1 MPFKSEK
8 QRRYLF
14 ANEPEIA
21 KDWTETYG
29 SKIKKAQGGRI
40 GYYSGGQSIPS
51 EYTVEDARK
60 TAMQDRL
67 GGITEVMKQADLYRQ
82 GDIGQMYMANGGIT
96 RLGYRYG
103 GDTMGGP
110 NDRSSKSG
118 ASAPAGGA
126 SAGGNY
132 GGNRNPDQ
140 SYGGGDVGSLG
151 ITGAQPANVFTDV
164 TKDFLNPQKDYFTQT
179 YSGQPN
185 FLGFGGGY
193 RTLKTP
199 NDAGSNYRSR
209 LNPIGL
215 MSLLGRSFS
224 MPFTLAA
231 SGFNSLRD
239 TLGTG
244 INTLRNKFGPAFNT
258 FKDSGNF
265 QEFLRRMKTG
275 ETITNPAVRG
285 EYVLPAIE
293 QEGYTDEDLE
303 GIKDQESFLPSV
315 IVQALAAAKSGAS
328 TKKIGEI
335 ILQNQIRKEME
346 KKMIKDPRSL
356 IG

>member
-1 MPFKSEK
+1 MPFKSEA
-8 QRRYLF
+8 QRRYLW

-21 KDWTETYG
+21 RDWTDTYG
-29 SKIKKAQGGRI
+29 SKIKKA
-40 GYYSGGQSIPS
+40 Y
-51 EYTVEDARK
+51 
-60 TAMQDRL
+60 
-67 GGITEVMKQADLYRQ
+67 
-82 GDIGQMYMANGGIT
+82 GGIT

-199 NDAGSNYRSR
+199 NDARSGYQSR
-209 LNPIGL
+209 FNPMGL
-215 MSLLGRSFS
+215 MSLLGGFIST
-224 MPFTLAA
+224 PFTLAKTGIDA
-231 SGFNSLRD
+231 LRNKLGPAWKDWTDSEYFNEFLKKRKAAQYEDAIARD
-239 TLGTG
+239 NLYDPNARIQETSFKQDYDYNVPYYLDEFQPEGLDLENLYEDFPTEEIGITG
-244 INTLRNKFGPAFNT
+244 INYPNET
-258 FKDSGNF
+258 
-265 QEFLRRMKTG
+265 
-275 ETITNPAVRG
+275 ETILDEAKRINAAMEDPDS
-285 EYVLPAIE
+285 VLEKAKEINRRIKQE
-293 QEGYTDEDLE
+293 QEATE
-303 GIKDQESFLPSV
+303 GAYYP
-315 IVQALAAAKSGAS
+315 
-328 TKKIGEI
+328 
-335 ILQNQIRKEME
+335 
-346 KKMIKDPRSL
+346 
-356 IG
+356 

>member
-1 MPFKSEK
+1 MPFKSEA
-8 QRRYLF
+8 QRRYLW

-21 KDWTETYG
+21 RDWTDTYG
-29 SKIKKAQGGRI
+29 SRI
-40 GYYSGGQSIPS
+40 QKN
-51 EYTVEDARK
+51 D
-60 TAMQDRL
+60 
-67 GGITEVMKQADLYRQ
+67 
-82 GDIGQMYMANGGIT
+82 GGIT

-199 NDAGSNYRSR
+199 NDARSGYQSR
-209 LNPIGL
+209 FNPMGL
-215 MSLLGRSFS
+215 MSLLGGFIST
-224 MPFTLAA
+224 PFTLAK
-231 SGFNSLRD
+231 
-239 TLGTG
+239 TG
-244 INTLRNKFGPAFNT
+244 IDALRNKLGPAWTDWTDAN
-258 FKDSGNF
+258 NLA
-265 QEFLRRMKTG
+265 EFLRRRKTG

-285 EYVLPAIE
+285 EYVLPDRNIEEINIDEFQPYGVDVENLYEDFPTEETEITGTNYPGDTEDILEKAKRINAAMEDPDSVLEKAKEINRRIKQE
-293 QEGYTDEDLE
+293 QEATE
-303 GIKDQESFLPSV
+303 GAYYP
-315 IVQALAAAKSGAS
+315 
-328 TKKIGEI
+328 
-335 ILQNQIRKEME
+335 
-346 KKMIKDPRSL
+346 
-356 IG
+356 

>member
-1 MPFKSEK
+1 MPFKSEA
-8 QRRYLF
+8 QRRYLW
-14 ANEPEIA
+14 ANEPKIA
-21 KDWTETYG
+21 RDWTETYG
-29 SKIKKAQGGRI
+29 SKIKK
-40 GYYSGGQSIPS
+40 
-51 EYTVEDARK
+51 
-60 TAMQDRL
+60 
-67 GGITEVMKQADLYRQ
+67 
-82 GDIGQMYMANGGIT
+82 ANGGIT

-209 LNPIGL
+209 LNPMGL
-215 MSLLGRSFS
+215 MSILGGFMKQPFS
-224 MPFTLAA
+224 LAL
-231 SGFNSLRD
+231 S
-239 TLGTG
+239 G
-244 INTLRNKFGPAFNT
+244 INAVRNKFGPAWKDWTDSEYFN
-258 FKDSGNF
+258 
-265 QEFLRRMKTG
+265 EFLNKRKAAQY
-275 ETITNPAVRG
+275 ED
-285 EYVLPAIE
+285 AIATDNLYDPNARIQDTSFE
-293 QEGYTDEDLE
+293 QENFTSPKYLNEFIDVNEWL
-303 GIKDQESFLPSV
+303 K
-315 IVQALAAAKSGAS
+315 
-328 TKKIGEI
+328 
-335 ILQNQIRKEME
+335 
-346 KKMIKDPRSL
+346 
-356 IG
+356 